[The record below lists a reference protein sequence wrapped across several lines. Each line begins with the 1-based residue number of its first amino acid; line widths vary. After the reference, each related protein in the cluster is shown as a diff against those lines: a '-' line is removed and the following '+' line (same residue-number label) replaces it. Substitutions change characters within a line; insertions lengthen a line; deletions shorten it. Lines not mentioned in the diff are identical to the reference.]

1 MEGEERQRMTRE
13 TFDYDESMM
22 NLEEIKWRKANE
34 QSTAR
39 EVPHKRKALSDERDS
54 LTKACD
60 RNYEAVWQAKND
72 KRKKAIDKAE
82 RQARLIMALLMV
94 NLAMLGMAA
103 IEGIALIWAMWG

>member
-1 MEGEERQRMTRE
+1 
-13 TFDYDESMM
+13 M
-22 NLEEIKWRKANE
+22 NEKEKALEVRVQELEEKQIMN
-34 QSTAR
+34 
-39 EVPHKRKALSDERDS
+39 D

-94 NLAMLGMAA
+94 NVAMLAIAA
-103 IEGIALIWAMWG
+103 IEGIALIWAMR

>member
-1 MEGEERQRMTRE
+1 
-13 TFDYDESMM
+13 M
-22 NLEEIKWRKANE
+22 NEKE
-34 QSTAR
+34 
-39 EVPHKRKALSDERDS
+39 KALEVRVHDQQIMND

-82 RQARLIMALLMV
+82 RHARLIMALLMV
-94 NLAMLGMAA
+94 NVAMLAIAA